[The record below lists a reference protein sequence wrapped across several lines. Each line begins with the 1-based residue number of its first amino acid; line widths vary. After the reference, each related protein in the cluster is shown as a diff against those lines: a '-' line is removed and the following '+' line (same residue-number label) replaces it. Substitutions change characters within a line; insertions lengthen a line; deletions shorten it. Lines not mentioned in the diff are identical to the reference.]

1 MAQYYTMNLERIM
14 KKKEIDENL
23 KRFRDEAKAERKK
36 RVMASRID
44 NLPTKVM
51 SYLNLG
57 YSQTKTAK
65 IIGIS
70 QQTVSKI
77 KCNQDKCA
85 I

>member
-1 MAQYYTMNLERIM
+1 M